1 MFKIADIEI
10 DKQDQVSTFIAAEL
24 EDLAFEVTV
33 KDTNSRQLDS
43 NIDHVVERKLSESA
57 VKVFSKKERVITTN
71 SEKIGE
77 LDIAFEAKNGQT
89 YFIEIEKTNKKTI
102 WFDYVKLLTLI
113 QANEGSC
120 GIIICPKNHAHK
132 VGTWNLFKEAV
143 AYKSHLA
150 RVFQSSSLERVYVIG
165 YTQYAYLDESW
176 MKFTPETVSR
186 IKNS

>member
-57 VKVFSKKERVITTN
+57 VKVFSKKDRVITTN

-120 GIIICPKNHAHK
+120 GIIICPKNYAHK

-176 MKFTPETVSR
+176 MNFTPETVSR